1 MSERTS
7 PAWPLGLADR
17 LQLGLML
24 LDGED
29 RIKMVN
35 RWLSERA
42 QRAAAELIGLTLTE
56 AFPAMRA
63 GRLLAAVQSSRAQG
77 MASML
82 SSSLNPTSLPLF
94 ADAAA
99 AERGERLHQLI
110 RVAPM
115 GGKGER
121 STLIEITDVS
131 AAVAKERA
139 LRREQQA
146 LAAQRQR
153 LHNVLEATGAGAWE
167 WDLRTGLLEINE
179 RWADM
184 LGYPLAELGEPNI
197 ALWRRLVH
205 PDDLGASEAAN
216 LQVIQGERA
225 QFDQEFRMRHRGGDW
240 VWIHSRARVVLRDE
254 AGAALRLAGTHLDVT
269 RRKTAEAARHA
280 AEQRF
285 RHLMSNLPVGVIVR
299 KADGELIFAN
309 QTACAN
315 LGVSPDQIVSAD
327 RMDRVLRCR
336 LPDGSML
343 SSSAFP
349 REEVLRT
356 GAPLRNFLFSV
367 QQGSSDAPIWLNC
380 DAFPIFDAEGHIT
393 EVAMGL
399 TDVSALKRS
408 EDRVRQLAFID
419 SLTGLPNRRLL
430 IELLDKAVL
439 RSQRHQQFGALL
451 FLDLNHFKF
460 VNDNYG
466 HAVGDQLLIEAA
478 RRLRVRLRD
487 SDTVARLGGD
497 EFVVSLEELGASA
510 EEAEGAVQAVA
521 DKLRQALS
529 EDFVFGPI
537 RHRGS
542 ASIGWTLYLG
552 AGRDTDSLLRDA
564 DAAMYAAKRAERAIR
579 ARGQAA

>member
-1 MSERTS
+1 MPEPTR

-29 RIKMVN
+29 RIETVN
-35 RWLSERA
+35 LWLSQRA
-42 QRAAAELIGLTLTE
+42 QRPAAELVGLTLAE
-56 AFPAMRA
+56 AFPAMQP
-63 GRLLAAVQSSRAQG
+63 GRLPAAVQSSRAQG

-94 ADAAA
+94 VDVAAA
-99 AERGERLHQLI
+99 QRGERLQQLI
-110 RVAPM
+110 RVAPL
-115 GGKGER
+115 GSKGER
-121 STLIEITDVS
+121 KTLIEITDVS

-167 WDLRTGLLEINE
+167 WDLRTGLLDLNE
-179 RWADM
+179 RWAEM
-184 LGYPLAELGEPNI
+184 LGYQLAELGELSVE
-197 ALWRRLVH
+197 LWRRLVH
-205 PDDLGASEAAN
+205 PDDLGPSEAAS
-216 LQVIQGERA
+216 LRVIEGERE
-225 QFDQEFRMRHRGGDW
+225 QFDQEFRMRHKQGQW

-254 AGAALRLAGTHLDVT
+254 AGAALSLAGTHLDVT
-269 RRKTAEAARHA
+269 RRKTAEAERHA

-285 RHLMSNLPVGVIVR
+285 RHLMGNLPVGVIVR
-299 KADGELIFAN
+299 KPDGELIFAN
-309 QTACAN
+309 QTACAQ
-315 LGVSPDQIVSAD
+315 LGVTTDQVVSAE

-336 LPDGSML
+336 LPDGSL
-343 SSSAFP
+343 LPSSAFP

-367 QQGSSDAPIWLNC
+367 QQGTAQAPIWLNC
-380 DAFPIFDAEGHIT
+380 DAFPIFDVEGRIT

-408 EDRVRQLAFID
+408 EERVRQLAFID
-419 SLTGLPNRRLL
+419 TLTGLPNRRLL

-439 RSQRHQQFGALL
+439 RSHRHQQFGALL

-478 RRLRVRLRD
+478 RRLREALRD

-497 EFVVSLEELGASA
+497 EFVVSLEELGGTA
-510 EEAEGAVQAVA
+510 EEAQAAVQAVA
-521 DKLRQALS
+521 DKLRQSLG
-529 EDFVFGPI
+529 EDYVFGPI

-542 ASIGWTLYLG
+542 VSIGWTLYLG

-564 DAAMYAAKRAERAIR
+564 DAAMYAAKRAERAVR
-579 ARGQAA
+579 ARIQPA

>member
-1 MSERTS
+1 MLERTRL
-7 PAWPLGLADR
+7 AWPAGLADR
-17 LQLGLML
+17 LHLGLLL

-29 RIKMVN
+29 RIEMVN
-35 RWLSERA
+35 QWLSQRA
-42 QRAAAELIGLTLTE
+42 QRPAAELIGLTLTE
-56 AFPAMRA
+56 AFPTMRA
-63 GRLLAAVQSSRAQG
+63 GRLLAAVQASRAQG

-94 ADAAA
+94 ADTAA

-110 RVAPM
+110 RVAPI

-121 STLIEITDVS
+121 CTLIEITDVS

-153 LHNVLEATGAGAWE
+153 LHNVLDATGAGAWE

-184 LGYPLAELGEPNI
+184 FGYRLDELGETRI
-197 ALWRRLVH
+197 ELWRRLIH
-205 PDDLGASEAAN
+205 PDDLAASEAATA
-216 LQVIQGERA
+216 QVIQDEKA
-225 QFDQEFRMRHRGGDW
+225 EYDQEFRMRHRSGDW
-240 VWIHSRARVVLRDE
+240 VWIHSRARVVQRDDS
-254 AGAALRLAGTHLDVT
+254 GAALRLAGTHLDVT
-269 RRKTAEAARHA
+269 RRKTAEAERHA

-285 RHLMSNLPVGVIVR
+285 RHLMSHLPVGVIVR

-315 LGVSPDQIVSAD
+315 LGVSADQVVSAE
-327 RMDRVLRCR
+327 RLDRVLRCR
-336 LPDGSML
+336 LPDGSLL

-367 QQGSSDAPIWLNC
+367 QQHSADAPIWLNC
-380 DAFPIFDAEGHIT
+380 DAFPIFDAEGRIT

-399 TDVSALKRS
+399 TDVSALKHS

-466 HAVGDQLLIEAA
+466 HAVGDQLLVEVA
-478 RRLRVRLRD
+478 RRLRARLRD
-487 SDTVARLGGD
+487 TDTVARLGGD
-497 EFVVSLEELGASA
+497 EFVVNLEGLGASA
-510 EEAEGAVQAVA
+510 EEAQSAVQAVA
-521 DKLRQALS
+521 DKLRQTLG

-564 DAAMYAAKRAERAIR
+564 DAAMYAAKRAERALR
-579 ARGQAA
+579 ARGQLA